1 MYQRL
6 NTICFALVMA
16 TLVSSQLLAEESESE
31 SGSESLWITSIARV
45 GTTDEFVAASADG
58 LLLREADV
66 YSFKAYD
73 PTKLTKLYSHP
84 AAVWCVASSSGG
96 GRIASVDYRGNL
108 MVYEKASPGTKLHEK
123 AFERWCQAML
133 ISPDDRFVIAGNEAG
148 KVMAWDISANRI
160 SNSVEL
166 DGHAVTGLALSPD
179 HTQLAASDGGGH
191 VHLLKWPELEP
202 IGKIEV
208 SEESAW
214 CVAYIDGGSQLL
226 VGSSDRH
233 LYRCEAKPDAKA
245 EVMAKGTDWLTKL
258 AISPSGQV
266 AAAEVGGR
274 LHFPTGGGT
283 ESMQADSGVWALCW
297 NGDGQLFAGTR
308 KNGILIAGQSWKW
321 TEPQPAPAE
330 SEPETDAEK
339 PATDEEKAEQG
350 DADSDGDKSNEEAG
364 EPAAEPEA
372 ASEKQQ

>member
-1 MYQRL
+1 
-6 NTICFALVMA
+6 
-16 TLVSSQLLAEESESE
+16 
-31 SGSESLWITSIARV
+31 LWITSIARV
-45 GTTDEFVAASADG
+45 GATDEFVAASADG

-66 YSFKAYD
+66 YSFKAND
-73 PTKLTKLYSHP
+73 PTALTKLYSHP
-84 AAVWCVASSSGG
+84 AAVWCVASSSDGG
-96 GRIASVDYRGNL
+96 TIASVDYRGNL
-108 MVYEKASPGTKLHEK
+108 MVHEKGSPGTKLHEK

-133 ISPDDRFVIAGNEAG
+133 ISADDRFVIAGNEAG

-179 HTQLAASDGGGH
+179 HKQLAASDGGGH

-202 IGKIEV
+202 VGKIEV
-208 SEESAW
+208 SDESAW
-214 CVAYIDGGSQLL
+214 CVAYDYGSILL

-245 EVMAKGTDWLTKL
+245 EVMAKGTDWITEL

-266 AAAEVGGR
+266 AAAEVGGH
-274 LHFPTGGGT
+274 LHFPTRGGS

-321 TEPQPAPAE
+321 TEPQPAPVE
-330 SEPETDAEK
+330 SEPKADAEK
-339 PATDEEKAEQG
+339 PEGDEKKAEEGEQSEQG
-350 DADSDGDKSNEEAG
+350 DEASEGDKPNEEAG
-364 EPAAEPEA
+364 KPAAETAA
-372 ASEKQQ
+372 ASENEQ